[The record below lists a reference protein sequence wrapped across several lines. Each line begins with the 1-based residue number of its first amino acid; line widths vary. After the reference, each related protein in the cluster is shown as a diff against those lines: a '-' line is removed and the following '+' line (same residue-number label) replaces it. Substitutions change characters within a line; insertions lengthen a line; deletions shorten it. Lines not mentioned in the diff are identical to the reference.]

1 MSCEWRAGGSGGVSS
16 RAGESRLLYD
26 GTVWSAGKVS
36 FIFWIKTK
44 VSIEIEDVQLCQFKL
59 NNKQEKFWEL

>member
-1 MSCEWRAGGSGGVSS
+1 MSGQWGASRPGGVLG
-16 RAGESRLLYD
+16 RTGESRILYD